1 MSLSEHVGGEGVNVA
16 MSASVNIHRGG
27 AQASDAHWVPHTREK
42 GKMESS
48 GVFENPDSVT
58 NQIYLGGADRS
69 RRSRSNAGQ
78 AVVSP
83 PKRQRH
89 LRALDAANFKAVN

>member
-1 MSLSEHVGGEGVNVA
+1 MSVFIGECGGEGVNVA

-48 GVFENPDSVT
+48 SVFENPDSVT

-69 RRSRSNAGQ
+69 RRSRSDAGQ
-78 AVVSP
+78 AVVAPTWHSLG
-83 PKRQRH
+83 RQRKV
-89 LRALDAANFKAVN
+89 D